1 MCAAAMLKFLPFA
14 HWASNRLLYGW
25 VTSSKFHFNRKLKI
39 DVNFLVTLQEYLE
52 IARENSNT

>member
-39 DVNFLVTLQEYLE
+39 DVNLLVTLQEYLE
-52 IARENSNT
+52 IAREN